1 MVDILKAL
9 WIQFLETTWLP
20 KRTSFS
26 RSDFLMA
33 EIALHCKVGDDLMAS
48 VCPPRFD
55 FSFFFPFFFLFSVGV
70 GDEMS
75 DFLRLYPRLEFL

>member
-1 MVDILKAL
+1 
-9 WIQFLETTWLP
+9 
-20 KRTSFS
+20 
-26 RSDFLMA
+26 MA

>member
-1 MVDILKAL
+1 MVDLLKAL

-20 KRTSFS
+20 NRTSFS

-33 EIALHCKVGDDLMAS
+33 EIALHCKLGVSFGDDLMAS

-55 FSFFFPFFFLFSVGV
+55 FSYFFFLFSVGV
-70 GDEMS
+70 LGLKCPIS
-75 DFLRLYPRLEFL
+75 

>member
-9 WIQFLETTWLP
+9 WIQFLESTWLP
-20 KRTSFS
+20 NRTSFS

-33 EIALHCKVGDDLMAS
+33 EIALHCKVGVSFGDDLMAS

-55 FSFFFPFFFLFSVGV
+55 FSYFFLFLFVFG
-70 GDEMS
+70 
-75 DFLRLYPRLEFL
+75 